1 MRLFGELHEAKEV
14 AGFVTMQT
22 RMIDVR
28 QTPTDLKELLALVAT
43 GAEVIFADGDTP
55 IARLVPVRRRVA
67 GLHAGTIWASPDF
80 DAPLSEEFE
89 TGKG

>member
-1 MRLFGELHEAKEV
+1 MTGV
-14 AGFVTMQT
+14 VD
-22 RMIDVR
+22 IDR
-28 QTPTDLKELLALVAT
+28 ISAEIKELLALVAT
-43 GAEVIFADGDTP
+43 GAEVIFIDGGTP

-67 GLHAGTIWASPDF
+67 RLHAGAVCTSPDF